1 MQSAEIVIKNGRVLD
16 GSGNPWFYADIG
28 VTGDTITYIGK
39 GIKGEKTI
47 NAEGLMVAPGF
58 IDIHS
63 HSDLPLLI
71 DPRGMSKITQGVT
84 TEVIGNCGSSAAPM
98 NKRLQ
103 DYRNKY
109 ARSQTAEGFVYDW
122 TDLEA
127 YIKRVEQQGVALN
140 IAPLTGHSTIR
151 QNVMLDDNRAPSDTE
166 LNQMKQLL
174 RDSLKQGAWG
184 LSSGLIYTPS
194 QYAETEELI
203 ELAKEL
209 GPFDALY
216 ASHIRG
222 EGATIIPAIKEAI
235 EIGTKAKVRV
245 QISHFKVCGAKNW
258 GISDKTLQ
266 LVIDARDR
274 GIDVDFDQYPYTAS
288 STGLASLLPPWV
300 HEGGMDKLLER
311 IKSKEVRDRVKAEPV
326 EEMED
331 WSRLMVVHARNNPD
345 YEGLNL
351 QEIAEKEQKTPLDTM
366 CDLLLKENGQ
376 VMMVLFE
383 IDEADVRRIMQSHLG
398 MVGSD
403 GRAVS
408 PESIPGKVHPRYY
421 GTFTRALGYYVREGV
436 IPLQHA
442 VRRMTSAPARRL
454 GLKDRGLLRE
464 GYKADITV
472 FDPVNILDRA
482 TFTEPHQYS
491 EGITYVFVNGVPII
505 EKGAFTDKY
514 PGKVLRKSLS

>member
-1 MQSAEIVIKNGRVLD
+1 MQSSEIVIKNGKVLD

-28 VTGDTITYIGK
+28 ITGDTITYIGK
-39 GIKGEKTI
+39 DVKGETTI
-47 NAEGLMVAPGF
+47 NAKDLMVAPGF

-71 DPRGMSKITQGVT
+71 DPRGMSKVTQGVT
-84 TEVIGNCGSSAAPM
+84 TEAIGNCGTSAAPM

-103 DYRNKY
+103 NYRNKY
-109 ARSQTAEGFVYDW
+109 ARSQTADDFVYDW
-122 TDLEA
+122 TDWGS

-140 IAPLTGHSTIR
+140 IAPLTGHGTIR
-151 QNVMLDDNRAPSDTE
+151 QNVMLDDNRAPTDTE

-184 LSSGLIYTPS
+184 MSTGLIYTPS
-194 QYAETEELI
+194 QYADTEELI
-203 ELAKEL
+203 ELAKVL
-209 GPFDALY
+209 KPFDALY

-222 EGATIIPAIKEAI
+222 EGATVIPAIKEAI
-235 EIGTKAKVRV
+235 EIGRKANVRV

-258 GISDKTLQ
+258 GISDQTLQ
-266 LVIDARDR
+266 LVIDARNR
-274 GIDVDFDQYPYTAS
+274 GIDVDFDQYPYIAS
-288 STGLASLLPPWV
+288 STGLAALLPPWV
-300 HEGGMDKLLER
+300 HEGGVDKLLER
-311 IKSKEVRDRVKAEPV
+311 IKSKEIRDRVKAEPM

-351 QEIAEKEQKTPLDTM
+351 QEIADKEQKTPLDAM
-366 CDLLLKENGQ
+366 CDLLLEENGQ
-376 VMMVLFE
+376 VMIVLFE
-383 IDEADVRRIMQSHLG
+383 IDEADVRRIMSSHLG

-421 GTFTRALGYYVREGV
+421 GTFTRAIGHYVREGV
-436 IPLQHA
+436 LPLQHA

-454 GLKDRGLLRE
+454 GLQDRGLIRE

-472 FDPVNILDRA
+472 FDPVNVGDKA
-482 TFTEPHQYS
+482 TFTDPHQYS
-491 EGITYVFVNGVPII
+491 EGIEYVFVNGVPII
-505 EKGAFTDKY
+505 EKGAFTEKY
-514 PGKVLRKSLS
+514 PGRVLLKSLS

>member
-16 GSGNPWFYADIG
+16 GSGNPWFYGDIG

-39 GIKGEKTI
+39 EVKGETTI
-47 NAEGLMVAPGF
+47 NADGLMIAPGF

-84 TEVIGNCGSSAAPM
+84 TEVIGNCGTSAAPM

-109 ARSQTAEGFVYDW
+109 ARNQTSEDFVYDW
-122 TDLEA
+122 TDLDS
-127 YIKRVEQQGVALN
+127 YIKRVEEQGVALN
-140 IAPLTGHSTIR
+140 IAPLTGHGTIR
-151 QNVMLDDNRAPSDTE
+151 QNVMLDDNRPPSDTE
-166 LNQMKQLL
+166 LKQMKELL
-174 RDSLKQGAWG
+174 RDNLKKGSWG
-184 LSSGLIYTPS
+184 MSTGLIYTPS
-194 QYAETEELI
+194 QYADTWELI
-203 ELAKEL
+203 ELSKEL
-209 GPFDALY
+209 KPFDALY

-222 EGATIIPAIKEAI
+222 EGATVIPAIKEAI
-235 EIGTKAKVRV
+235 EIGEKAEVRV

-266 LVIDARDR
+266 LVIDARNR
-274 GIDVDFDQYPYTAS
+274 GIDVDFDQYPYAAS

-311 IKSKEVRDRVKAEPV
+311 IKSEEIRDRIRADPV

-331 WSRLMVVHARNNPD
+331 WSRLMVVHARNNPE

-351 QEIAEKEQKTPLDTM
+351 QEIAEKEQKTPLDAM
-366 CDLLLKENGQ
+366 CDLLLEENGQ
-376 VMMVLFE
+376 VIIVLFE
-383 IDEADVRRIMQSHLG
+383 INEADVRCIMSSHLG

-436 IPLQHA
+436 LPLQHA

-454 GLKDRGLLRE
+454 GLQDRGLIRE

-472 FDPVNILDRA
+472 FDPVNIVDKA

-491 EGITYVFVNGVPII
+491 EGIMYVFVNGVPII
-505 EKGAFTDKY
+505 EKGAYTDKY
-514 PGKVLRKSLS
+514 PGRVLRKSLS

>member
-16 GSGNPWFYADIG
+16 GSGNPWFYADIA
-28 VTGDTITYIGK
+28 VTDDTITYIGK
-39 GIKGEKTI
+39 DVKGEKTI

-63 HSDLPLLI
+63 HSDLPLLS

-122 TDLEA
+122 TDLDS

-174 RDSLKQGAWG
+174 RNSLKKGAWG

-194 QYAETEELI
+194 QYAETDELI

-209 GPFDALY
+209 KPFDALY

-222 EGATIIPAIKEAI
+222 EGATVIPAIKEAI
-235 EIGTKAKVRV
+235 EIGEKAMVRV

-266 LVIDARDR
+266 LVIDARES

-288 STGLASLLPPWV
+288 STGLASILPPWV

-311 IKSKEVRDRVKAEPV
+311 IKSKEIRDRVRAEPV

-331 WSRLMVVHARNNPD
+331 WSRLMVVHAKNNSD

-351 QEIAEKEQKTPLDTM
+351 LEIADKEQKTPLDAM
-366 CDLLLKENGQ
+366 CDLLLEEKGQ
-376 VMMVLFE
+376 VMIVLFE
-383 IDEADVRRIMQSHLG
+383 IDEADVRRIMRSHLG

-421 GTFTRALGYYVREGV
+421 GTFTRALGHYVREGV
-436 IPLQHA
+436 LPLQHA

-454 GLKDRGLLRE
+454 GLQDRGLIRE

-472 FDPVNILDRA
+472 FDPVNVVDKA
-482 TFTEPHQYS
+482 SFTDPHQYS
-491 EGITYVFVNGVPII
+491 EGTEYVLVNGLPII
-505 EKGAFTDKY
+505 EKGVYTDRY
-514 PGKVLRKSLS
+514 PGKVLRKNLS